1 MNWKSETVKDLR
13 EFRALENFINEYP
26 SHMEELDT
34 QLKHLRSAKV
44 DAVPTAGGGCRTDD
58 AWLNIIA
65 KKERLAW
72 NYGNRLAKYRRIKK
86 ALALLN
92 SEEMFVLHEF
102 FIERP
107 GAGYRAKD
115 KGHVDKCMSRLCCG
129 QSEVYRRKEDAL
141 RTLAIALYGQTED

>member
-26 SHMEELDT
+26 SQMEELDT

-44 DAVPTAGGGCRTDD
+44 DAVPTASGGCRTDD

-72 NYGNRLAKYRRIKK
+72 NYGSRLAKYRRTKR
-86 ALALLN
+86 AFALLP
-92 SEEMFVLHEF
+92 
-102 FIERP
+102 ERERR
-107 GAGYRAKD
+107 ALELFYIDRHKNHVEQLCQELGYER
-115 KGHVDKCMSRLCCG
+115 S
-129 QSEVYRRKEDAL
+129 QVYRLKDEAL
-141 RTLAIALYGQTED
+141 RILTIALYGVESD